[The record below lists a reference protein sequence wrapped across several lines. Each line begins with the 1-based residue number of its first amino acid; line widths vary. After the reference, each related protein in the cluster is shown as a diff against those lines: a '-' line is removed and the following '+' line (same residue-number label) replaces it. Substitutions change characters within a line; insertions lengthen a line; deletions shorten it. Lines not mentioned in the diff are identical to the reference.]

1 MLLFVAITAVSLAQN
16 TPADRAKA
24 ETEIMAQLITLT
36 PEQKEKML
44 IATTERIT
52 AADALRKEAGPGN
65 KPDAEKM
72 KLIAEKWNNVFKES
86 VSNDLRVI
94 YWKKL
99 EERNKTANN

>member
-1 MLLFVAITAVSLAQN
+1 
-16 TPADRAKA
+16 
-24 ETEIMAQLITLT
+24 
-36 PEQKEKML
+36 
-44 IATTERIT
+44 
-52 AADALRKEAGPGN
+52 
-65 KPDAEKM
+65 M